1 MKKVELK
8 LETLTCP
15 SCIKKIE
22 TTLSKAEGV
31 NAVKVLFNSNKVK
44 AEIDEGQTSA
54 DKLKEIVSNLG
65 YEVLELKA

>member
-1 MKKVELK
+1 
-8 LETLTCP
+8 
-15 SCIKKIE
+15 
-22 TTLSKAEGV
+22 
-31 NAVKVLFNSNKVK
+31 FNSSKVK

>member
-8 LETLTCP
+8 LDALTCP

-31 NAVKVLFNSNKVK
+31 NAVKVLFNSSKVK